1 MNRYPFQMESLR
13 KGNRRNAMRTTQR
26 AALSMFI
33 ERGFDDVT
41 VGQIAAEVGM
51 APSTLYRHFRTK
63 EDIVMWGE
71 HDAAIDDAL
80 EHARADKPP
89 LQALRSVFVDEL
101 ATRYDADLDFQLRR
115 IRYIYATEQLHAAA
129 VEADLRTRA
138 ELTAG
143 LKQSMT
149 KPNRPAAAIIAGAS
163 LLALDI
169 AIDRWQADNA
179 KQSLTKRIEES
190 FEQLEQIN
198 RLA

>member
-1 MNRYPFQMESLR
+1 
-13 KGNRRNAMRTTQR
+13 MRTTQR

-33 ERGFDDVT
+33 ERGFDRVT
-41 VGQIAAEVGM
+41 VGEIAAEVGM

-63 EDIVMWGE
+63 EDIVMWDE

-80 EHARADKPP
+80 GRALAKKPP
-89 LQALRSVFVDEL
+89 LEALRSVFVDEL
-101 ATRYDADLDFQLRR
+101 ANRYNADLDFQLLR

-129 VEADLRTRA
+129 IEADLRTRA

-143 LKQSMT
+143 LEQTMT

-169 AIDRWQADNA
+169 AIDRWQSDNGE
-179 KQSLTKRIEES
+179 QPLTKRIEES
-190 FEQLEQIN
+190 FRQLEQIN
-198 RLA
+198 DLA